1 MTIVKDTLLC
11 VDGEW
16 HIGDVIMPEP
26 GSEDDVPFIIPGT
39 LRPVDLES
47 LPITAEHRRR
57 MQAKLDQLKNGIPRE
72 H

>member
-1 MTIVKDTLLC
+1 MTIVHDTLLY

-16 HIGDVIMPEP
+16 LIGDVMMPEP
-26 GSEDDVPFIIPGT
+26 GSEDEAFIIPGS
-39 LRPVDLES
+39 LKPVDLES

-57 MQAKLDQLKNGIPRE
+57 MQAKLDRLKNSLPRE